1 MLQRAEEERKIIG
14 IRIYREAP
22 RVNHLFFAYD
32 SLILMKAEVGGA
44 QELMRILE
52 RYEGASGQII
62 NKDKSSIMFSPN
74 TSEII
79 RHHIKSNMSII
90 QDAWNEKYLGLPVS
104 VGISKKKI
112 FEYIK
117 KKLWNTASILF

>member
-1 MLQRAEEERKIIG
+1 
-14 IRIYREAP
+14 
-22 RVNHLFFAYD
+22 
-32 SLILMKAEVGGA
+32 MKAEVGGA

-79 RHHIKSNMSII
+79 RHHIKSNMSIV
-90 QDAWNEKYLGLPVS
+90 QEKYLGLPVS
-104 VGISKKKI
+104 VGISKKKT

-117 KKLWNTASILF
+117 KKLWNTPSILF

>member
-117 KKLWNTASILF
+117 KKLWNTPSILF

>member
-79 RHHIKSNMSII
+79 RHHIKSNMSIV
-90 QDAWNEKYLGLPVS
+90 QEAWNEKYLGLPVS
-104 VGISKKKI
+104 VGISKKKT

>member
-90 QDAWNEKYLGLPVS
+90 QEAWNEKYLGLPVS

-117 KKLWNTASILF
+117 KKLWNTPSILF

>member
-22 RVNHLFFAYD
+22 IVNHLFFVYD

-117 KKLWNTASILF
+117 KKLWNTPSILF

>member
-104 VGISKKKI
+104 VGLSKKKI

-117 KKLWNTASILF
+117 KKLWNTPSILF

>member
-22 RVNHLFFAYD
+22 IVNHLFFAYD

-90 QDAWNEKYLGLPVS
+90 QEAWNEKYLGLPVS

-117 KKLWNTASILF
+117 KKLWNTPSILF